1 MPYSKQVPGDRH
13 ALAHDWK
20 APEVR
25 STGETKKARLPS
37 ALGILS
43 AKPENNRSLPPNS
56 ARSAL
61 SQETAAQNAEQRDA
75 LFDEILGAD
84 DPLAAYGLALEQGT
98 TASWYSETLHR
109 HAGTVAYPHPVSAAR
124 FIIQIERYPQTF
136 VYNFVRA
143 MPEFGAV
150 SSSFLS
156 P

>member
-1 MPYSKQVPGDRH
+1 M
-13 ALAHDWK
+13 ALAKLLLIARPQIAVSMDVPRDTVRLKPQGSIEEHSDTGGLSLTAGWK
-20 APEVR
+20 VKMIVQKEVPVDDV
-25 STGETKKARLPS
+25 SPM
-37 ALGILS
+37 I
-43 AKPENNRSLPPNS
+43 
-56 ARSAL
+56 
-61 SQETAAQNAEQRDA
+61 
-75 LFDEILGAD
+75 EILGAD

-150 SSSFLS
+150 RSSFLS

>member
-1 MPYSKQVPGDRH
+1 M
-13 ALAHDWK
+13 ALAKLLLIARPQIAVSMDVPRDTVRLKPQGSIEEHSDTGGLSLTAGWK
-20 APEVR
+20 VKMIVQKEVPVDDV
-25 STGETKKARLPS
+25 SPM
-37 ALGILS
+37 I
-43 AKPENNRSLPPNS
+43 
-56 ARSAL
+56 
-61 SQETAAQNAEQRDA
+61 
-75 LFDEILGAD
+75 EILGAD